1 MITFELAPPYLIYNL
16 ATVLLIAVL
25 ILNLASLFGNHPYLE
40 LSTHFRLQ
48 YALASL
54 ACIFIFILFRS
65 WTPLLFAAAALLFNL
80 RFILPYYFA
89 VPIHHDRTATVHLR
103 LIQVNVLRSN
113 KNYAALIDAVR
124 EAHPDVIVMQEFTL
138 DWLEH
143 TAGFIS
149 DYPYYKAVPMPLGA
163 GMAIFSRCPL
173 EEATVLS
180 LGSPPHLAILAK
192 ANVNGIMVSI
202 LSLHPPLPLRSDR
215 FLNRNRQFKEAASIV
230 RATKGPW
237 LLVGDL
243 NTTMWSPY
251 FKDLLRESGLRDT
264 RLGFGLKPT
273 WPVPLPAFLQLPID
287 HCLVSSEESV
297 EEIRT
302 GGRTGSDHRPLVV
315 DVQLEGKPSKN
326 DSYLD

>member
-1 MITFELAPPYLIYNL
+1 MITFELALPHLLYNL
-16 ATVLLIAVL
+16 ATGLLITVL

-65 WTPLLFAAAALLFNL
+65 WTLLLFAAAALLFNL

-89 VPIHHDRTATVHLR
+89 VPSYHNQTATVHFR

-113 KNYAALIDAVR
+113 KNYGALIDAVR

-149 DYPYYKAVPMPLGA
+149 DYPYYKAVPRPLGA
-163 GMAIFSRCPL
+163 GMAIFSRYPL

-180 LGSPPHLAILAK
+180 VGSPPHLAILAK

-202 LSLHPPLPLRSDR
+202 LSLHPPLPLSSDR

-251 FKDLLRESGLRDT
+251 FKDLLRESGLRDA
-264 RLGFGLKPT
+264 RLGFGLKPS
-273 WPVPLPAFLQLPID
+273 WPMPLAAFLQLPID
-287 HCLVSSEESV
+287 HCLVSSEVSV
-297 EEIRT
+297 EGIRT
-302 GGRTGSDHRPLVV
+302 GGRTGSDHRPLLV
-315 DVQLEGKPSKN
+315 DVQLNGKPSKN